1 MSRVNSPAFFIGQQM
16 KVLEDKSNIELLQSI
31 IAEMAKMSNELKCSQ
46 QDISKAQ
53 SRLTFLLVTAN
64 EMINRIKD

>member
-53 SRLTFLLVTAN
+53 SRLTFFLVTAN